1 MKRGFNSAM
10 VGCVDRSTYLQDNE
24 DPGVW
29 IKKQR
34 INPDAPLPQNKYFIS
49 PVPTVKRG
57 FDNEE
62 PYFTKKQRCDNYE
75 RLPENVVRYLAFGQK
90 PADLPEKAIRQLQEE
105 AEKQVECQIGQ
116 LQAK

>member
-1 MKRGFNSAM
+1 M
-10 VGCVDRSTYLQDNE
+10 
-24 DPGVW
+24 
-29 IKKQR
+29 
-34 INPDAPLPQNKYFIS
+34 
-49 PVPTVKRG
+49 KRG

-105 AEKQVECQIGQ
+105 AEK
-116 LQAK
+116 